1 MPPKT
6 KEKSNIP
13 LLPPISTIIKET
25 EENRISLQERRV
37 KELEKG
43 INKFNNLVL
52 IQMDKAIKAGYD
64 SCSEYI
70 GDREIADALSERYR
84 SESYEA
90 NYSIVAGI
98 LTIKWTKQ

>member
-13 LLPPISTIIKET
+13 LLPPIAIVIKET
-25 EENRISLQERRV
+25 EENRTSLKEKRL
-37 KELEKG
+37 KELEKE

-52 IQMDKAIKAGYD
+52 VQMGKAIKAGYD

-70 GDREIADALSERYR
+70 GDSVIADALLERYR